1 MRQRRYKWLLSN
13 IKAVSAQGREVR
25 GTVEAATRRQ
35 ALSELS
41 KQGLVP
47 LSLKEDQEPAEE
59 AAAARELYAFTQQI
73 ANLLSG
79 TSLTEALEVFASTAA
94 GFWSLLWLTF

>member
-1 MRQRRYKWLLSN
+1 MATFKYQ
-13 IKAVSAQGREVR
+13 AVSAQGREVR

-47 LSLKEDQEPAEE
+47 LSLKEDQEPQKKQLPP
-59 AAAARELYAFTQQI
+59 RELYAFTQQI
-73 ANLLSG
+73 ANLLSAG
-79 TSLTEALEVFASTAA
+79 LPLTEALEAV
-94 GFWSLLWLTF
+94 